1 MRKIIH
7 IDADSFYASVEIREN
22 PALATR
28 PVAVGGSPDKRGV
41 IATCNYI
48 ARSFGVR
55 SAMSS
60 AKALQLCP
68 DLVFVKPTFELYRTV
83 SRQMQQIF
91 REYTELIEPLS
102 LDEAYLDVSA
112 CKQCQGSA
120 TRIAEEIRQKIRQ
133 QLQLTVSAGVAN
145 NKFLA
150 KVASDWNKPD
160 GIFVITPKQADEFV
174 RLLPVTKI
182 NGVGKVTAKKMASL
196 GIQTCGDLQT
206 LNQASLTEHFGS
218 YGLRLYELARGLDE
232 RPVQSNRVRKS
243 QSVEH
248 TFDNDLPSLDAVLDK
263 SVDVYDELLRRYGK
277 ICDQYLVTKR
287 FVKVKFADFSQ
298 TTMEESMGSY
308 SRNWQSFADYTQ
320 LIESAWRRQGKP
332 VRLLGMGVRLK
343 EIKID
348 VSTPQLS
355 LF

>member
-22 PALATR
+22 PALATL

-48 ARSFGVR
+48 ARDFGVR

-68 DLVFVKPTFELYRTV
+68 NLVFVNPTFELYRTV

-91 REYTELIEPLS
+91 REYTEIIEPLS

-112 CKQCQGSA
+112 CEQCQGSA
-120 TRIAEEIRQKIRQ
+120 TRIAEEIRQKVHQ
-133 QLQLTVSAGVAN
+133 QLRLTVSAGVAN

-160 GIFVITPKQADEFV
+160 GIFVITPKQADAFV
-174 RLLPVTKI
+174 RQLPITKI

-196 GIQTCGDLQT
+196 GIKNCADLQT
-206 LNQASLTEHFGS
+206 FSQASLTEHFGS
-218 YGLRLYELARGLDE
+218 YGSRLFELARGIDE
-232 RPVQSNRVRKS
+232 RPVQFNRVRKS
-243 QSVEH
+243 QSVEY
-248 TFDNDLPSLDAVLDK
+248 TFDHDLPSLDAVLDK

-287 FVKVKFADFSQ
+287 FVKVKFADFTQ
-298 TTMEESMGSY
+298 TTLEESMGSY
-308 SRNWQSFADYTQ
+308 SRNWQSISDYTQ
-320 LIESAWRRQGKP
+320 LIEAAWRRQGKP

-343 EIKID
+343 EIKVD
-348 VSTPQLS
+348 VSTPQLA